1 MPAGVSVLICCFNSV
16 GRLPATLK
24 HLSAQRVPADL
35 NWEIIVIDNA
45 SDDNTASVAIQ
56 LGKEL
61 GKTDINFTV
70 LTEPKPGKNNALHTG
85 ITAAANN
92 FILICD
98 DDNWLADD
106 YVAKA
111 LQRMQGDPAIGA
123 AGGRGFALTDGERP
137 AWFTQYQHGYAV
149 GEQNPASGDI
159 SGKGYLWGAGMIFRK
174 QLYQKTYL
182 NFPSF
187 LTGPNGDTLARGED
201 VEFCMRILLAGY
213 TLFYDEEL
221 TYKHY
226 IPAARLTV
234 AYRDKL
240 FKGYDYEKTVLD
252 LYSRQI
258 KVNALSWFG
267 RQQLLL
273 SSISRYVLSGLSSKW
288 KSSFEADIIY
298 LIAGYRLLAVSKEVK
313 QLRALNLQLAAKIN
327 IENA

>member
-1 MPAGVSVLICCFNSV
+1 MPAGVSVLICCYNSA

-24 HLSAQRVPADL
+24 HLSAQQVPAGF

-45 SDDNTASVAIQ
+45 SDDNTATFAKQ
-56 LGKEL
+56 LWNDL

-70 LTEPKPGKNNALHTG
+70 LTEPKAGKTNALHTG
-85 ITAAANN
+85 ITAAAYHY
-92 FILICD
+92 ILICD

-106 YVAKA
+106 YVTRAFH
-111 LQRMQGDPAIGA
+111 RMQRDPAIGA
-123 AGGRGFALTDGERP
+123 AGGRGFAVTDGELP

-149 GEQNPASGDI
+149 GEQNSVTGDI

-174 QLYQKTYL
+174 QLYHKTYL

-201 VEFCMRILLAGY
+201 VEFCLRILLAGY
-213 TLFYDEEL
+213 TLFYDEGL
-221 TYKHY
+221 RYKHY
-226 IPAARLTV
+226 IPTNRLTV

-258 KVNALSWFG
+258 KLNALSWFG
-267 RQQLLL
+267 RQQLLF

-288 KSSFEADIIY
+288 KSSFEADMIY
-298 LIAGYRLLAVSKEVK
+298 LAAGYQFSTVSKEVK
-313 QLRALNLQLAAKIN
+313 QIRELNLQLAAKTHPK
-327 IENA
+327 NA